1 MTENEE
7 VSLIEGFR
15 QLGRDVQLGIA
26 LGAGGIAAAAGG
38 VVIHSVHEVSLDIPL
53 AVHDQLGPT
62 VLYYG
67 GAAALVG
74 GSLIAR
80 PMVQDRVRNYLR
92 ARQHQD

>member
-15 QLGRDVQLGIA
+15 QLGRDVQLGIILA
-26 LGAGGIAAAAGG
+26 AGGVGAAAAG
-38 VVIHSVHEVSLDIPL
+38 VVIHSAHEVPLEVSL

-67 GAAALVG
+67 GATALVG

-80 PMVQDRVRNYLR
+80 PMVQDRLRNYLHI
-92 ARQHQD
+92 RQQHD